1 MKKLLNRI
9 KQAEIVK
16 VFSLNALSTF
26 IHMCTGLISTKD
38 VATIIGPSGV
48 AMLGQLN
55 NINSMLQ
62 GLAAGGI
69 RSGVTKYIAEYK
81 EDKLLVS
88 KYISNALLI
97 SAIFTI
103 IISLVCIFGCNTL
116 SKTILF
122 TEEYSYVFVILGY
135 TIFLFTLNSLLISI
149 LNGFKEFKKYV
160 VVSISSSFVSLIFSV
175 SLCLIWELKGAMISA
190 VTFQSIVFF
199 VTLYQ
204 CRKCEWFKIKNFFAE
219 RDKDIIIKYLQYT
232 LMTLVSLSILPV
244 SQMILRGYVINNIS
258 EAEAGWWEGM
268 NRISNVYLSIIT
280 TSLSI
285 YILPRMSEIKDKWKL
300 KCELIKY
307 YKFIIPVLILI
318 ITAIYLL
325 RHFVIWVLY
334 TPDFYPMEK
343 LFIWQLLG
351 DLFKITSWIL
361 SYLMLAKARTKAFI
375 STEIIFGLSMLG
387 LSYYFVQIYGTVG
400 LNIGYMINYILYLL
414 VTIYVFRDIV
424 FAKNNYGK

>member
-1 MKKLLNRI
+1 MRAFLKKI
-9 KQAEIVK
+9 IHIEIVR

-26 IHMCTGLISTKD
+26 IHMCTGLISTKI
-38 VATIIGPSGV
+38 VASIIGPSGV
-48 AMLGQLN
+48 AMLGQLS

-69 RSGVTKYIAEYK
+69 RGGVTKYIAEFK
-81 EDKLLVS
+81 NDKNLVA
-88 KYISNALLI
+88 KYISNALII
-97 SAIFTI
+97 SAIFTT
-103 IISLVCIFGCNTL
+103 IISLVCILGSDIL
-116 SKTILF
+116 SRTILF
-122 TEEYSYVFVILGY
+122 TDEYSYLFIILGF

-149 LNGFKEFKKYV
+149 LNGFKEFNKYV
-160 VVSISSSFVSLIFSV
+160 IVNISSSIVSLIFSI
-175 SLCLIWELKGAMISA
+175 SLCLMWELKGAMISA

-204 CRKCEWFKIKNFFAE
+204 CRKCEWFRIKNFIAE
-219 RDKDIIIKYLQYT
+219 KDKDIIFKYLQYT

-258 EAEAGWWEGM
+258 QVEAGWWEGM
-268 NRISNVYLSIIT
+268 NRISGVYLSIIT
-280 TSLSI
+280 ASLSI
-285 YILPRMSEIKDKWKL
+285 YILPRMSEIEDKWKL

-307 YKFIIPVLILI
+307 YKFIIPLLILI

-325 RHFVIWVLY
+325 RHFVIWVLF

-343 LFIWQLLG
+343 FFIWQLLG

-361 SYLMLAKARTKAFI
+361 SYLMLAKAKTKAFI
-375 STEIIFGLSMLG
+375 STEITFGLSMLC

-400 LNIGYMINYILYLL
+400 LNIGYMINYILYILAM
-414 VTIYVFRDIV
+414 IYVFRDIV
-424 FAKNNYGK
+424 FCKSNYGK